1 MGGQKKI
8 YELHAQRM
16 DQVRQN
22 THSLFQKLKE
32 YETTGLAYYS
42 GNNES
47 RTLVTNKLCQR
58 TLNDAEKTF

>member
-47 RTLVTNKLCQR
+47 RTLVTNKLC
-58 TLNDAEKTF
+58 

>member
-1 MGGQKKI
+1 
-8 YELHAQRM
+8 M

-32 YETTGLAYYS
+32 YEMTGLAYYS
-42 GNNES
+42 GADES